1 MGWNLVA
8 DPKSRLW
15 DGTGNGFLIPRS
27 HHQYQP
33 YNTAAPPSSHGVGGS
48 QAHTASHVVRGGS
61 SSVTAETTKSPPPF
75 IDFLGVGAT

>member
-1 MGWNLVA
+1 MVVA

-33 YNTAAPPSSHGVGGS
+33 YNTAAPPSNHDVGGS
-48 QAHTASHVVRGGS
+48 QAPASHVLRGGT
-61 SSVTAETTKSPPPF
+61 SSVTAEATKPSPPF